1 MKKGQ
6 LFYLMGASGVGKDSL
21 LHYLQ
26 THLAPS
32 ARVMVPRRYITRNTH
47 LGGEPHI
54 EITPEAFTRR
64 VAEGGFA
71 MHWQSHGYAYGI
83 SIEIDRW
90 LSDGCQV
97 VVNGSRNYL
106 ETARDRYPD
115 LKPILITVSHDKL
128 YERLTLRGRE
138 SHDEIKKRL
147 LRAEAL
153 DRTLA
158 DSELIRLSND
168 GPLSDAGEHLMKLIL
183 DNETSDTDSLHR
195 TVAIA

>member
-1 MKKGQ
+1 MNKGQ

-26 THLAPS
+26 THLAPT

-54 EITPEAFTRR
+54 EITPEAFERR

-71 MHWQSHGYAYGI
+71 MLSRSHGYAYGI
-83 SIEIDRW
+83 SIEINRW
-90 LSDGCQV
+90 ISDGCQV
-97 VVNGSRNYL
+97 VVNGSRHYL
-106 ETARDRYPD
+106 ETARDRYPN

-128 YERLTLRGRE
+128 YERLMLRGRE
-138 SHDEIKKRL
+138 SHDEIEKRL

-158 DSELIRLSND
+158 DSDLIRLSND
-168 GPLSDAGEHLMKLIL
+168 GPLSDAGEHLLSLIL
-183 DNETSDTDSLHR
+183 GDEASGIDINHQAA
-195 TVAIA
+195 AIA